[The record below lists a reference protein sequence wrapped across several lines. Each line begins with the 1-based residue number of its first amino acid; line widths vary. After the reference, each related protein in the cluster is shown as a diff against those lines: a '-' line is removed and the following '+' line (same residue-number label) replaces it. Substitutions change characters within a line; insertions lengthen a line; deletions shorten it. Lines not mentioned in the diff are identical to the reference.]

1 LGLSQC
7 NRSANEQQGQ
17 PSRKRRRK
25 QRRNQFIDV
34 EAEVDEEDE
43 EEPEEDDDLP
53 GDEMHP
59 DDLQELPEGADRDD
73 RKHRELDRQRD
84 QQMHMDAEEEAARLK
99 ERYGRQGRA
108 GGGGSSLT
116 DQRLLMPS
124 IEDPRIWRLKC
135 RPGKEREIVVNITH
149 RIFERAN
156 TRDPVR
162 IISAFFREGAM
173 SGNLY
178 VEARRQEDITPA
190 LENITHIFFGT
201 KPMML
206 PLEEMPDLLRLKKT
220 RQLEP
225 GMYVRMKRGLYAG
238 DLGQIDDVEANNVN
252 MTVKLVPRL
261 DYGLTEDANAAPGTD
276 GKRKRPVAQNRPPPR
291 LFSETEARKRQGRY
305 LQRHQGLSN
314 NAYTFQGKDYVD
326 GFLIST
332 EKISNLMT
340 DNVNPTLE
348 EVTKFTASTAE
359 GGEGLDLTALAAT
372 LKSNSGAVFQPG
384 DHVELFRGEQK
395 GVGGRAVKVYSDL
408 VTIRVMEG
416 PLRGQH
422 IEAPVQDLRKKFQE
436 GDHVKVIGG
445 SKFQDEVG
453 MVVRIR
459 DDKVTILTDSNQQE
473 IIVFSKDLREAS
485 DSGGTIGTTPYSLF
499 DLVQIDASTVGCVVK
514 VDRESVRVLDQNG
527 SVRQM
532 LPSNISTRIERRQ
545 NAIATDRDGNE
556 IKADDQ
562 IKEFG
567 GEQKV
572 GHVMHLHRNFVFSR
586 NREHQENAGVWVAR
600 SANIITVAAK
610 GGRSNQP
617 GGDLS
622 GMNPA
627 MKKGGPGGGMP
638 AMPPPVQKGRDRLIG
653 KTVRVKLGPQKGM
666 IGIVKDCTAEI
677 ATVELHA
684 KKNKAFISRDKLNIV
699 DPNTG
704 ATIGDGK
711 SSGGGMRPPGMPPGA
726 MRSGGQTPA
735 RSFGGPPAGARTPS
749 YAVGGGSRTPAWKQD
764 AGSRTPA
771 YGSGTTYGGSGGFG
785 GATSYGGQTSYG
797 GATSYGGGTSY
808 GGAGG
813 AGSAWGG
820 NVSQPVPNTL
830 KVLTLTPHSNQA
842 GTQLVAA
849 HPPISPAAAERPATA
864 EASTPLHQ
872 VSTPLPRPA
881 HTATS

>member
-1 LGLSQC
+1 MPG
-7 NRSANEQQGQ
+7 E
-17 PSRKRRRK
+17 
-25 QRRNQFIDV
+25 
-34 EAEVDEEDE
+34 EV
-43 EEPEEDDDLP
+43 
-53 GDEMHP
+53 HP
-59 DDLQELPEGADRDD
+59 DDLQELPAGADRDD
-73 RKHRELDRQRD
+73 RMHRELDRLREQEEN
-84 QQMHMDAEEEAARLK
+84 MDAEQEAARLK

-108 GGGGSSLT
+108 GGGGGNSIV

-135 RPGKEREIVVNITH
+135 RPGKEREIVVNITR

-178 VEARRQEDITPA
+178 VEARRQEDIVPA
-190 LENITHIFFGT
+190 LENISHIFFGT

-206 PLEEMPDLLRLKKT
+206 PLEEMPDLLRIKKT

-225 GMYVRMKRGLYAG
+225 GMYVRVKRGLYAG

-276 GKRKRPVAQNRPPPR
+276 NKRKRPAAVGVRPPPK
-291 LFSETEARKRQGRY
+291 LFSEAEARKRHSRY
-305 LQRHQGLSN
+305 LQRQQGLSN
-314 NAYTFQGKDYVD
+314 ANYNYQGKDYVN
-326 GFLIST
+326 GFLVDTFKINNLQT
-332 EKISNLMT
+332 E
-340 DNVNPTLE
+340 NVNPTLE
-348 EVTKFTASTAE
+348 EVTRFTASTDE

-372 LKSNSGAVFQPG
+372 LKSNVGATFQPG
-384 DHVELFRGEQK
+384 DNVELFRGEQK
-395 GVGGRAVKVYSDL
+395 GVGGRAVAVYSEL
-408 VTIRVMEG
+408 VTIRVQDG
-416 PLRGQH
+416 PLRGQT

-499 DLVQIDASTVGCVVK
+499 DLVQIDSSTVGCVVK

-527 SVRQM
+527 SVRQL
-532 LPSNISTRIERRQ
+532 LPSNISTKIERRQ

-556 IKADDQ
+556 IKHDDQ
-562 IKEFG
+562 IKEFS

-572 GHVMHLHRNFVFSR
+572 GHVMHLHRNFAFAR
-586 NREHQENAGVWVAR
+586 NRERQDNAGVWVAR
-600 SANIITVAAK
+600 SNNIITVAAK
-610 GGRSNQP
+610 GGRSNRP
-617 GGDLS
+617 GGDLT

-627 MKKGGPGGGMP
+627 MKQGGAALGAP

-653 KTVRVKLGPQKGM
+653 KTVRIKLGPQKGM
-666 IGIVKDCTAEI
+666 IGLVKDTTDTV

-684 KKNKAFISRDKLNIV
+684 KNKKALIDRSKLNIV

-704 ATIGDGK
+704 AVIGDGK
-711 SSGGGMRPPGMPPGA
+711 SSGGGRPPGMPPGA
-726 MRSGGQTPA
+726 MRSGGQTPG
-735 RSFGGPPAGARTPS
+735 RGGFGGPPAGSRTPS
-749 YAVGGGSRTPAWKQD
+749 YAMGGSGRTPAWKQD
-764 AGSRTPA
+764 AGARTPA
-771 YGSGTTYGGSGGFG
+771 FGGGTSYGGGGGFG
-785 GATSYGGQTSYG
+785 GATAYGGQTSYGGGTSYG
-797 GATSYGGGTSY
+797 GATSYGGG
-808 GGAGG
+808 GG
-813 AGSAWGG
+813 GSAWGG
-820 NVSQPVPNTL
+820 GVSSYLPKSLTMQ
-830 KVLTLTPHSNQA
+830 VLTMSLAIGLEPKRWPH
-842 GTQLVAA
+842 TC
-849 HPPISPAAAERPATA
+849 SPAQRRQNARLQRRARCSHSRLPHCSHAWCLRRPTY
-864 EASTPLHQ
+864 TGRLQ
-872 VSTPLPRPA
+872 G
-881 HTATS
+881 